1 MTVSHRFT
9 LRIDSLNSEG
19 EGVARLGREVY
30 FVPGALP
37 QEEVDVLLDGRRRK
51 VWQTRLLKILTP
63 SSERA
68 TPLCP
73 HYQRCGGCDLQHL
86 NYAAQVQYKAERVQ
100 RELARERVD
109 VAHWASPIMSEPWH
123 YRRKAR
129 VGVRYSKEKKLNI
142 MGFREAASSHLTNID
157 RCVVLP
163 EHPALDFA
171 AWREL
176 FNRLQGR
183 ALITQMEVVVAENA
197 LALVLRVLKPLTGND
212 TQKIQEFIQARS
224 TSLVQLWLKE
234 EKGGAPKLL
243 WPSQAEALFHQV
255 DGLQLN
261 LGVDDFLQIN
271 KSVNQQMVAQ
281 AMAWLAPKEHEIIW
295 DLFAGHGNFSMPLAK
310 RGAQVWALEGASYMV
325 ESLNAQAQ
333 RLALSLS
340 AQTVDLTAAQSL
352 GNLPAPSA
360 ILLDPPRAGAAE
372 IMPVLIASGA
382 ARILY
387 VSCDV
392 ATLARDLALLNAHY
406 RVVQAGIMDMFPQTH
421 HVETMVLL
429 EKKAKRHG

>member
-1 MTVSHRFT
+1 MTASHRFT
-9 LRIDSLNSEG
+9 LSIDSLNSEG

-37 QEEVDVLLDGRRRK
+37 REEVEVLLDGRRRK
-51 VWQTRLLKILTP
+51 VWQTRLLKIISP
-63 SSERA
+63 SPER
-68 TPLCP
+68 TVPLCP
-73 HYQRCGGCDLQHL
+73 HYQRCGGCDMQHL
-86 NYAAQVQYKAERVQ
+86 NYAAQVQFKAERVQ
-100 RELARERVD
+100 RELAREHVD
-109 VAHWASPIMSEPWH
+109 VAHWASPIVSEPWH

-129 VGVRYSKEKKLNI
+129 VGVRYSKEKSLNI
-142 MGFREAASSHLTNID
+142 VGFREAASSHLTNID
-157 RCVVLP
+157 RCAVLP
-163 EHPALDFA
+163 EHLALDFS

-176 FNRLQGR
+176 FNSLDGR

-197 LALVLRVLKPLTGND
+197 LALVLRVLKPLNVND
-212 TQKIQEFIQARS
+212 TKKLQEFVAGRS
-224 TSLVQLWLKE
+224 TTAVQLWLKE
-234 EKGGAPKLL
+234 EKGGTPKLL
-243 WPSQAEALFHQV
+243 WPNNADTLFHQV

-271 KSVNQQMVAQ
+271 KSVNQHMVEQ
-281 AMAWLAPKEHEIIW
+281 AMAWLAPKEQEVIW

-310 RGAQVWALEGASYMV
+310 RGAQVWALEGASDMV

-333 RLALSLS
+333 RLALPIR

-352 GNLPAPSA
+352 ASLPLPSA

-372 IMPVLIASGA
+372 IMPALIASGA

-387 VSCDV
+387 VSCDA